1 MFYLAIPLA
10 SWSLFL
16 MSLFR
21 QDPVLL
27 FMVWNDVID
36 CEYIRQNGQKNMWN
50 MNKTITFPEYTLHP
64 FSDLLLG
71 LQQNIF
77 SLMNLVFENKWHWVS
92 SLWMVHR
99 LVLSCRLEE
108 TLNIILSEHWPSS
121 LWASMLINGILFLP
135 LYLLSLPHLLIEVL
149 LLFTVKRN
157 IDRGYRK
164 ERKTACLS

>member
-27 FMVWNDVID
+27 FMVWNDVIANTLD
-36 CEYIRQNGQKNMWN
+36 KMVKKTWN